1 MTETE
6 FVQWLRGF
14 VEACGTDL
22 SVTQLTTV
30 KDKLSDVQEVKCD
43 NFQRTPYTPP
53 PTIGDNPYSD
63 PNRIWCSTS
72 TGIPSFSKDVGEF
85 YNKD

>member
-1 MTETE
+1 MDSNE
-6 FVQWLRGF
+6 FVTWLRGF

-43 NFQRTPYTPP
+43 NFQRTPYTLP